1 MPHWGQIGFK
11 AIAARL
17 ARLKA
22 EQCMHACVRTCMH
35 VCVHMC
41 VYVCVRAHVCM
52 RADIEFVMK
61 VAPQNS
67 REGQSVVRV

>member
-22 EQCMHACVRTCMH
+22 EQCVHACVRTM
-35 VCVHMC
+35 HMC
-41 VYVCVRAHVCM
+41 VCTCVCAHVCM
-52 RADIEFVMK
+52 HAHIEFVMK
-61 VAPQNS
+61 VASQNS
-67 REGQSVVRV
+67 REGKSVVRV

>member
-22 EQCMHACVRTCMH
+22 EQCMH
-35 VCVHMC
+35 
-41 VYVCVRAHVCM
+41 VCVRVCTCVFTWVCVCAHVCM
-52 RADIEFVMK
+52 HADIEFVMK